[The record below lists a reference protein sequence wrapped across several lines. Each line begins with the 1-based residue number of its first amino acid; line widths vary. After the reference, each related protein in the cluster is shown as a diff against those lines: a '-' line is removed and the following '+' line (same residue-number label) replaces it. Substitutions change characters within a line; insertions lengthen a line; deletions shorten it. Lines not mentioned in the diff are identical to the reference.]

1 MPVQNM
7 SSAIRRMG
15 VNRYRLQYTC
25 IESNAPILI
34 PKILRRIN
42 NPKALV
48 LALYGSQ
55 LNLAIPLICFSEFED
70 LDLNNLGKI
79 RKYIKHGS
87 ERYSCTACN
96 RFFRFQNSASRHFKT
111 CKMASA
117 MRAKQEDL
125 DLQKNVM
132 LLE

>member
-7 SSAIRRMG
+7 SSAIRLMG
-15 VNRYRLQYTC
+15 VNRYRLQCTC
-25 IESNAPILI
+25 IESSAPILI

-48 LALYGSQ
+48 LASTEPCYSF
-55 LNLAIPLICFSEFED
+55 NLFSEFED

-79 RKYIKHGS
+79 RKYIKVGS
-87 ERYSCTACN
+87 ESYSCTACS

-125 DLQKNVM
+125 DLHKM
-132 LLE
+132 Y

>member
-42 NPKALV
+42 NPKAPV
-48 LALYGSQ
+48 LALWISTEPCYPFI
-55 LNLAIPLICFSEFED
+55 LFSEFED